1 MQAGGLLSQSV
12 APQPV
17 ILPPMPNLRILFVY
31 LHAQAG
37 GDFFADTAF
46 AWSGGELRELAV
58 VADLLHVHFPRGD
71 CERSAALEAELL
83 EAAASYQLVVL
94 DQVWQSQLIAQLQ
107 AGGARVV
114 ATDPFAQ
121 YAGQRVD
128 FALAHFLNHRQPLL
142 DLVLALRAGTDL
154 RQIANLQMDLLGI
167 GPIANPIV
175 QAYPATP
182 QSLRRFCPIFDA
194 KVLGELRDLDGKVP
208 PVRKTLDTNTGCP
221 FSDPVERNA
230 EFSDVDLATA
240 DITLK
245 GCAFCFMGGDYRAL
259 PAAQTVQVHV
269 EQIAYYQQHLPH
281 LAEVILRDQSALR
294 YLPQLMQAA
303 IDKGLKPLG
312 FLLPGRGDAIL
323 RFGPQLREAAQI
335 AHNSGFWFT
344 IHLIGFESF
353 AQAQLDLYN
362 KGVTVAEYAEA
373 LKQMREL
380 HRQFPDS
387 FALHKYGASSFILF
401 NPWTTLQ
408 DLRDNVD
415 FCRDHALLDM
425 AHGLT
430 LTRLRLYPN
439 LPLYWK
445 AKKDELLQENLSAE
459 KLADEPVRGAAFT
472 GYSAEAH
479 WRYRDVRVALVEDLQ
494 QTLQDH
500 VQLSDTVGLLDAALR
515 YVSANYPN
523 VLQQYPQ
530 GWRDTLGRIAQQFK
544 DLRALWRTEHAEK
557 VTNNQPAQQRT
568 ILLGRHCN
576 NHCRNC
582 VAQYAEFTED
592 RSQLLGDIAQAAQTQ
607 NRVTLAGREPTLLR
621 DLPLLVKAA
630 NGARVELVSNGRVLA
645 QVNVAQQLARAGVNL
660 FALKR
665 HRLADGDEDDHVQA
679 EGAGAQFWQAAAHVQ
694 VLPNTAWLL
703 QLIAAREGLAEM
715 QAIAQRAHALGAR
728 GVQVRVLA
736 AELDL
741 ACLTDWRQKLLDLRG
756 FVADLGMDWGLE
768 GF

>member
-1 MQAGGLLSQSV
+1 MLPTPTPDPV
-12 APQPV
+12 A
-17 ILPPMPNLRILFVY
+17 LPPMPNLRILFVY

-37 GDFFADTAF
+37 GDFFSDTAF
-46 AWSGGELRELAV
+46 AWTAGELRQLGFS
-58 VADLLHVHFPRGD
+58 ADVLQVYFPRSD
-71 CERSAALEAELL
+71 FARAIALEGEFI
-83 EAAASYQLVVL
+83 EIASHYQVIVL
-94 DQVWQSQLIAQLQ
+94 DQVWQPQLIAQLQ

-121 YAGQRVD
+121 YAGQRVE

-142 DLVLALRAGTDL
+142 DLVLALRDGTDL
-154 RQIANLQMDLLGI
+154 RQVPNLQMDLLGF
-167 GPIANPIV
+167 GPIASAHVEP
-175 QAYPATP
+175 YPATP
-182 QSLRRFCPIFDA
+182 QSLRPFCPIVGVQ
-194 KVLGELRDLDGKVP
+194 VLGELRDLDGKIP
-208 PVRKTLDTNTGCP
+208 PIRKTLDTNTGCP
-221 FSDPVERNA
+221 FSDPVQRNV
-230 EFSDVDLATA
+230 EFADVDLSDS

-259 PAAQTVQVHV
+259 PVPQTVQVHI
-269 EQIAYYQQHLPH
+269 EQIAYYQAHLPH

-294 YLPQLMQAA
+294 YLPQLLQTA

-323 RFGPQLREAAQI
+323 RFGPQLRQAAEI
-335 AHNSGFWFT
+335 AHKSGFWFT

-353 AQAQLDLYN
+353 SQPQLDLYN

-380 HRQFPDS
+380 HRQYPDS

-445 AKKDELLQENLSAE
+445 AKKDGLLQE
-459 KLADEPVRGAAFT
+459 KLAVEMPTDQPVRGAAFT

-494 QTLQDH
+494 QTLQPH
-500 VQLSDTVGLLDAALR
+500 VQLSATVGLLDAALR
-515 YVSANYPN
+515 YVAGH
-523 VLQQYPQ
+523 YPQ
-530 GWRDTLGRIAQQFK
+530 TLKESPQDWTQILGGIEQAFK
-544 DLRALWRTEHAEK
+544 ELRALWRPAQSEK
-557 VTNNQPAQQRT
+557 VTQSPPAQQRT
-568 ILLGRHCN
+568 VLLGRHCN

-582 VAQYAEFTED
+582 VAQYAEFAEN
-592 RSQLLGDIAQAAQTQ
+592 REQLQADIAAAARAQ

-621 DLPLLVKAA
+621 DLPLLVKSA

-645 QVNVAQQLARAGVNL
+645 QPRVARQLARAGVAL

-665 HRLADGDEDDHVQA
+665 HRLADTDEDTYVQA
-679 EGAGAQFWQAAAHVQ
+679 EGAGAQVWQAAAHIQ
-694 VLPNTAWLL
+694 ALGTPRWLL
-703 QLIAAREGLAEM
+703 QLIVVRDGLGDL
-715 QAIAQRAHALGAR
+715 QAIARRAHALGAR
-728 GVQVRVLA
+728 GVQVRVMA

-741 ACLTDWRQKLLDLRG
+741 ARLRDWRAALVDLRG
-756 FVADLGMDWGLE
+756 FVAEIGLDWGLE